1 MVPSFFYSALMLGR
15 WLAPLVLRR
24 IEEVRVAQGCLLLA
38 CVGMAGLVA
47 SRLLPGV
54 IVSASAAGLGLS
66 AVYPITIS
74 LLAREFEGAASRV
87 GSLMFTFAN
96 LGGAFFPWLVGVSSN
111 QAGTLK
117 AGLAVPL
124 IGGGLMYIL
133 YRREWKPA
141 VVEAPA

>member
-1 MVPSFFYSALMLGR
+1 MLGR
-15 WLAPLVLRR
+15 WLAPFVLQR

-38 CVGMAGLVA
+38 CAGMAGLVA

-54 IVSASAAGLGLS
+54 VLSASAAGLGLS

-74 LLAREFEGAASRV
+74 LLSREFGQAASRV

-124 IGGGLMYIL
+124 IGGGLMYVL
-133 YRREWKPA
+133 YRRKWKP
-141 VVEAPA
+141 VTDESHV